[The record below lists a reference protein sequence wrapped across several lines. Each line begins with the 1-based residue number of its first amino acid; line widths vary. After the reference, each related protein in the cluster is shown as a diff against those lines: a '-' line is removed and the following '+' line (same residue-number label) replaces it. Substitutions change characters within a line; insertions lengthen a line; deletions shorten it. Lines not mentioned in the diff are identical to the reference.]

1 MVRPSMLA
9 VCCAQ
14 LPLARFLR
22 FALMLPIFA
31 ALFGPA
37 SQGVHG
43 LYLTLLRVRGRVG
56 CIGSVCAAAG

>member
-1 MVRPSMLA
+1 MA
-9 VCCAQ
+9 VLVSAQ

-37 SQGVHG
+37 SSGVHG
-43 LYLTLLRVRGRVG
+43 LYVTLLRVTPRLEPR
-56 CIGSVCAAAG
+56 